1 MQLWSLVGLRSRE
14 GIPTCEPETQM
25 DQAYI
30 SLLTEKNNLLI
41 AVDQLEHSFATR
53 ELKLKDLIRRNS
65 ENATRRLNLYAN
77 LCISSISVA
86 VTVFALMVVML
97 LK

>member
-1 MQLWSLVGLRSRE
+1 
-14 GIPTCEPETQM
+14 M

-30 SLLTEKNNLLI
+30 TLLTEKNNLRI
-41 AVDQLEHSFATR
+41 AVEQLEHSFATR
-53 ELKLKDLIRRNS
+53 ELKLKDVIRRNS

-77 LCISSISVA
+77 ICISAVSVA